1 MNVFGLLRY
10 LLPLQ
15 NPLGFGLTDFVELG
29 VAVLLVLA
37 LVSWRRLSTLAHRI
51 AARPVGSMGLLFAL
65 PILLRL
71 ALLPGHPVPVPQ
83 TSDDFSYLLLADTL
97 THFRL
102 ANPMH
107 PMRRFFETVFVLQ
120 EPSYSSI
127 YPLGQG
133 IALAL
138 GELIFR
144 EPWAGV
150 LISIGSFCA
159 LVYWMLR
166 VWVAPVWALAGG
178 FLAVLEFGPLNQWT
192 NNYWGGAMSAI
203 AGCLVFGALPRL
215 WKNARARDA
224 ALLGAGCGLQILS
237 RPFESVLLALCLG
250 LPVAVLFRRRPRRP
264 IGILLLALSPA
275 VLLVVLQ
282 NEAVTGSVTQMPYML
297 SRYQYGVPAG
307 FTFQPNP
314 IPHKELNREQQ
325 LDYQAQIDVHG
336 DSPETLG
343 SFCKRLLDRV
353 RFFRFFFLPPLF
365 LALPFFLPSLRRRR
379 YLWAAGSVA
388 IFELGSN
395 CYPYYYPHYI
405 AAVTCLFVL
414 FSVVGLERLSRVRVR
429 GFAVGGDAARILALI
444 CMAHF
449 TFLYGL
455 HLLGNDS
462 LFIATGNYESWD
474 FVNFGD
480 AEGRMAINRRLAQAP
495 GKQLV
500 IVKLG
505 PAHLLR
511 EWIHNDADIDRS
523 PVVWALDLGPEEDAK
538 LIAYY
543 PNRTVWTA
551 EPDAKPPRLYPYQ
564 P

>member
-1 MNVFGLLRY
+1 MNVFSLLRY

-15 NPLGFGLTDFVELG
+15 NPLGFGLSDFLELG
-29 VAVLLVLA
+29 VAVLLLAGFVL
-37 LVSWRRLSTLAHRI
+37 RKRLSRLLQSI
-51 AARPVGSMGLLFAL
+51 AARPALSMGLLFAL

-71 ALLPGHPVPVPQ
+71 ALLPRHPVPVPQ
-83 TSDDFSYLLLADTL
+83 TSDDFSFLLLADTL
-97 THFRL
+97 AHFRL
-102 ANPMH
+102 ANPVH

-138 GELIFR
+138 GELVFR

-159 LVYWMLR
+159 LTYWMLR
-166 VWVAPVWALAGG
+166 AWVSPVWALVGG
-178 FLAVLEFGPLNQWT
+178 LLTVVQFGPLNQWT

-215 WKNARARDA
+215 WRNGRSRDA

-237 RPFESVLLALCLG
+237 RPFESAMLTVCLALPVVLLLRAQ
-250 LPVAVLFRRRPRRP
+250 RRNG
-264 IGILLLALSPA
+264 GILLLALAPA
-275 VLLVVLQ
+275 LLLVVLQ
-282 NEAVTGSVTQMPYML
+282 NEAVTGSVTEMPYMA
-297 SRYQYGVPAG
+297 SRYQYGVPAA

-343 SFCKRLLDRV
+343 SFCKRLFDRV

-365 LALPFFLPSLRRRR
+365 VALFFFLPSLRRRP

-405 AAVTCLFVL
+405 AAVTCLLVL
-414 FSVVGLERLSRVRVR
+414 FSVVGLERLSRLRIR
-429 GFAVGGDAARILALI
+429 GFEVGRDAALILASI
-444 CMAHF
+444 CIAHF
-449 TFLYGL
+449 TFWYGL

-462 LFIATGNYESWD
+462 LFIATGPYESWD

-480 AEGRMAINRRLAQAP
+480 AEGRMAINRRLAAVP
-495 GKQLV
+495 GQQLV

-538 LIAYY
+538 LIGYY

-551 EPDAKPPRLYPYQ
+551 EPDAKPPRLDPYL

>member
-1 MNVFGLLRY
+1 LVVGFVLRDRVVRV
-10 LLPLQ
+10 LRA
-15 NPLGFGLTDFVELG
+15 
-29 VAVLLVLA
+29 VAE
-37 LVSWRRLSTLAHRI
+37 
-51 AARPVGSMGLLFAL
+51 RPAWSMGLLFAL

-71 ALLPGHPVPVPQ
+71 ALLPRHPVPVPQ
-83 TSDDFSYLLLADTL
+83 TSDDFSFLLLADTL
-97 THFRL
+97 AHFRL
-102 ANPMH
+102 ANPVH

-133 IALAL
+133 IVLAL
-138 GELIFR
+138 GELAFR

-166 VWVAPVWALAGG
+166 AWVSPVWALVGG
-178 FLAVLEFGPLNQWT
+178 LLAVIQFGPLNQWT

-215 WKNARARDA
+215 RKSARTRDA
-224 ALLGAGCGLQILS
+224 ILLGAGCGVQILS
-237 RPFESVLLALCLG
+237 RPFESVMLAICLAL
-250 LPVAVLFRRRPRRP
+250 PVVLLVRKQRRN
-264 IGILLLALSPA
+264 IGALVLALSPA
-275 VLLVVLQ
+275 LLLVVLQ
-282 NEAVTGSVTQMPYML
+282 NEAVTGSITEMPYMA
-297 SRYQYGVPAG
+297 SRYQYGVPAA

-314 IPHKELNREQQ
+314 IAHKNLNREQQ

-365 LALPFFLPSLRRRR
+365 VALPFFLPALRQRR
-379 YLWAAGSVA
+379 YLWAAGSVV
-388 IFELGSN
+388 IFVLGSN

-405 AAVTCLFVL
+405 AAVTCLLVL
-414 FSVVGLERLSRVRVR
+414 FSVVGLERLSRVRIR
-429 GFAVGGDAARILALI
+429 GFLVGRDAALILGSI

-449 TFLYGL
+449 TFWYGL
-455 HLLGNDS
+455 HLIGNDS
-462 LFIATGNYESWD
+462 FFIATGPYESWD

-480 AEGRMAINRRLAQAP
+480 AEGRMSMNRRLAEAP

-523 PVVWALDLGPEEDAK
+523 RVVWALDLGAEEDAK
-538 LIAYY
+538 LIAYFA
-543 PNRTVWTA
+543 NRTVWVA
-551 EPDAKPPRLYPYQ
+551 EPDAKPPRLAPWTPETAQ
-564 P
+564 K